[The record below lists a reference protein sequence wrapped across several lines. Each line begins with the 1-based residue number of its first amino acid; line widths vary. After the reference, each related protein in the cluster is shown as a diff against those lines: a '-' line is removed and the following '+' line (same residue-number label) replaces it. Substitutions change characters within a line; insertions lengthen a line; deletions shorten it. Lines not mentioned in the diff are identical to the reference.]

1 MRIRIDIEDGRT
13 ATSVEGEDVTG
24 ITVGAAPGPQPLA
37 PPAELA
43 ARAAAIGALSG
54 GPAPSGP
61 PEGFT
66 TGAPGFQPT
75 APGTPS
81 SPGREETAAGA
92 SSDLPAGAAPGAAGS
107 VPGVEIEEG
116 QPT

>member
-1 MRIRIDIEDGRT
+1 MRIRIDIDDGKAGASTEREE
-13 ATSVEGEDVTG
+13 AAG
-24 ITVGAAPGPQPLA
+24 ITVGAPTGAQAAA

-66 TGAPGFQPT
+66 PGAPGFQPT

-81 SPGREETAAGA
+81 APAREESAAGV
-92 SSDLPAGAAPGAAGS
+92 SPDLPAGAAPGAADA